1 MRLTKMYFTSAKRK
15 SFFDYPDKS
24 SILLCF
30 PYVNYVLNFPYYKIH
45 DIPIKNIEISILNHI
60 STFDILQLLMMIIC
74 ILWLIN
80 NVKKIVVLLFA
91 LYFWI
96 VSGKIKRIFRI
107 PYIFPSRI
115 KWKINCYCNGNMPVS
130 FVYFYILYIL
140 FIALEA

>member
-1 MRLTKMYFTSAKRK
+1 
-15 SFFDYPDKS
+15 
-24 SILLCF
+24 
-30 PYVNYVLNFPYYKIH
+30 
-45 DIPIKNIEISILNHI
+45 
-60 STFDILQLLMMIIC
+60 MMIIC

-130 FVYFYILYIL
+130 FVYFNL
-140 FIALEA
+140 FIALKSLEYVYNIAINGKYLECTEFLWWNMFLDINTLRTVLGKQNTWLFITILCCLPPMVVEKVC

>member
-15 SFFDYPDKS
+15 SFFDYPDKF
-24 SILLCF
+24 SILWCF
-30 PYVNYVLNFPYYKIH
+30 LYVNDVLIFHTLRYTIY
-45 DIPIKNIEISILNHI
+45 IPIKNIEISILNHK

-74 ILWLIN
+74 ILRLIN

-130 FVYFYILYIL
+130 FVYFYIIFLSP
-140 FIALEA
+140 